1 MIQIR
6 IDENEPVGQFILQ
19 RAQQLGKAPEDVAI
33 DFAREI
39 FEKAIRELHGR
50 FMIGEFTQGEFA
62 FMLGINRI
70 DLIHQL
76 DEMGLPATNV

>member
-19 RAQQLGKAPEDVAI
+19 RAQQSGKAPEEAAI
-33 DFAREI
+33 DFTREM

-50 FMIGEFTQGEFA
+50 FMLGEFTQGEFA
-62 FMLGINRI
+62 LVLGINRI
-70 DLIHQL
+70 DLIHLL
-76 DEMGLPATNV
+76 DEMGLQATNV